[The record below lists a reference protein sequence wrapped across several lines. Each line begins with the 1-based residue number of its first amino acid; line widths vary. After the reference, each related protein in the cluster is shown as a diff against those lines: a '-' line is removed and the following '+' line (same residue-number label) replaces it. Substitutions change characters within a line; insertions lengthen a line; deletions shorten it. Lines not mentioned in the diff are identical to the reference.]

1 MDLPNLQSIA
11 VELSKTSCA
20 SYHQH
25 GALLVRKGRIISS
38 AVNDENA
45 HAEVNAVLKGY
56 YLLRRQKEEE

>member
-56 YLLRRQKEEE
+56 RLLCEKREKC